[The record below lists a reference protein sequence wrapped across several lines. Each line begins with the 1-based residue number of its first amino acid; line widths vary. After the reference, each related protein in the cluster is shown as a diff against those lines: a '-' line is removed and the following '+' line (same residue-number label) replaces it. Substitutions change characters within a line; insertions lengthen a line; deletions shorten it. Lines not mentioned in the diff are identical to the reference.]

1 MLRYFGSVTYLCTP
15 PLGRWG
21 DILAAFELNT
31 SLDSTL
37 VLIKRT
43 PKNSQEHDTCSSLMD
58 TNLLPSFRRVTW
70 SDVTARW
77 LRPSLHCFQQT
88 YTARLARIF
97 CWHPK

>member
-1 MLRYFGSVTYLCTP
+1 MLRYFGSVTYLCKP

-21 DILAAFELNT
+21 DILSAFDLNT

-58 TNLLPSFRRVTW
+58 TNLLPSFRAAFDLTTLVLGRV
-70 SDVTARW
+70 DDRHA
-77 LRPSLHCFQQT
+77 PCM
-88 YTARLARIF
+88 
-97 CWHPK
+97 